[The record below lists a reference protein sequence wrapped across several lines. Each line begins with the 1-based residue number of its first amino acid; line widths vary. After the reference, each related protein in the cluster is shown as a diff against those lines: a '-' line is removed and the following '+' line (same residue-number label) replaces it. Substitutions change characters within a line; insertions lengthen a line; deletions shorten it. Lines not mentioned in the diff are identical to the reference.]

1 MVFDYLVSP
10 FPVLS
15 FKRKLIRVL
24 SLILEA
30 WTILCLLLLGGWWKK
45 VMLLDELTFDNTSNF
60 RLYRYLSH
68 WFSLFI
74 VLPMRNVFVFGSV
87 SLNFLS
93 VVCWFFEIKNSPT
106 SQIAISLR
114 LPLDIEKKKW
124 VTAINAKNMP
134 KLTRS
139 DMWSSVVYCTQWWS
153 MIFCM
158 ILVFSS
164 FIYSFMKKVMILSEN
179 CSSIFRS
186 FYFYFY
192 FYHLVVFFS
201 CIYSFMNRLM
211 ISAEMKFF

>member
-24 SLILEA
+24 SL
-30 WTILCLLLLGGWWKK
+30 TRSMNNF
-45 VMLLDELTFDNTSNF
+45 VSSFDNTSNF

-74 VLPMRNVFVFGSV
+74 LPMRNVFVFGSV

-114 LPLDIEKKKW
+114 LPLVIEKKKW

-139 DMWSSVVYCTQWWS
+139 DMWSSVLYSMVVNDLLYDFSILFVY
-153 MIFCM
+153 I
-158 ILVFSS
+158 
-164 FIYSFMKKVMILSEN
+164 
-179 CSSIFRS
+179 
-186 FYFYFY
+186 
-192 FYHLVVFFS
+192 
-201 CIYSFMNRLM
+201 
-211 ISAEMKFF
+211 